1 MPQNLDILD
10 GNKKTEFQGLEK
22 INPYIYHRWTHCTII
37 SMFNTR
43 RAKRFTIE
51 NHLGVHEITIDDYQQ
66 LYVTK
71 PFFIKYFGV
80 TR

>member
-1 MPQNLDILD
+1 
-10 GNKKTEFQGLEK
+10 
-22 INPYIYHRWTHCTII
+22 
-37 SMFNTR
+37 MFNTR